1 MARKIAFVVA
11 MDQNRAIGRA
21 GALPWHLP
29 DDLKRFK
36 ALTLGKTVLMGRKTY
51 QSIGRPLPKRRNVVL
66 TRDPAFA
73 AEGLEVVHTP
83 LDALKL
89 DDELMVIGGG
99 EIFSLFLPLVTH
111 MHLTLVEAVIPDAD
125 TFFPPWNQAEWR
137 ETYRYDH
144 PADERHPFAFTYVDL
159 ERRRG
164 RLIE

>member
-36 ALTLGKTVLMGRKTY
+36 ALTLGKTVLVGRKTY
-51 QSIGRPLPKRRNVVL
+51 QSIGRPLPKRRNAVL

-73 AEGLEVVHTP
+73 AEGLEVVHT
-83 LDALKL
+83 LEDALKL

-99 EIFSLFLPLVTH
+99 EIFSLFLPLATH

-159 ERRRG
+159 ERR
-164 RLIE
+164 